1 MPAILGA
8 LAILA
13 GAYVWYLRY
22 QNARDAAETLVD
34 AANDVRLAAR
44 RFGFRRKANVHPV
57 DCVEDGR
64 LGALAIAA
72 AMMQMDHAWTREAE
86 ADLARAAETVFA
98 VKPADAAEMV
108 VFAKWLSD
116 QSSTYDEIV
125 RRLAK
130 RLAGLGDRGLRQDLA
145 RLIEGACTDENGEL
159 SDNAVD
165 ALNTVNRHLR

>member
-1 MPAILGA
+1 MPALIGA

-57 DCVEDGR
+57 ECVEDGR

-72 AMMQMDHAWTREAE
+72 AMMQMDHAWSVDAEQKLVRAACEVFGVKTGEAE
-86 ADLARAAETVFA
+86 
-98 VKPADAAEMV
+98 EMV

-116 QSSTYDEIV
+116 QSSTYDEII

-130 RLAGLGDRGLRQDLA
+130 RLAGLGDAGLRGDLA
-145 RLIEGACTDENGEL
+145 RLIERTCADGNGEL
-159 SDNAVD
+159 SDAAID
-165 ALNTVNRHLR
+165 ALNTVNRHMR